1 MESTHSASATAPAA
15 TLDRV
20 SLLERLLPLKPWLSA
35 ESSIGIEEGQS
46 RTRLVCSLIGL
57 AGLAT
62 IGQFRALPDLVLF
75 IAIAYPLF
83 AIAYTSHVRVHPAP
97 TRARRGSA
105 LLIDNIMLSS
115 IAYFGDAF
123 AAYVAFFF
131 LTTVGWGLRFGRHYL
146 LMTSGLQIAGMGYNM
161 LFSDYWRHN
170 QMFGAVVIMAMLA
183 NTINV
188 AILLRRIAWGN
199 HRLEEKTEEIARL
212 AWQDQLTKLPNRL
225 YFHERL
231 SQTLASAERT
241 QRRIALILFDI
252 DGFKTVND
260 TLGHEAGDRLLQ
272 EISRCVG
279 SRIRQADT
287 FARLGGDE
295 FVVIMDSLRDEADAR
310 LVAETILRTIAE
322 IDLFA
327 AQGLRIGASV
337 GVACGAGRR
346 EIPDLLKQADRAMYA
361 AKRAGKGCYRFAD
374 ESRGGAA

>member
-1 MESTHSASATAPAA
+1 MESADSAPAQA
-15 TLDRV
+15 LPRGL

-46 RTRLVCSLIGL
+46 RTRLVCALIGL

-62 IGQFRALPDLVLF
+62 IGQFRPLPDLVLF
-75 IAIAYPLF
+75 VAIAYPLF
-83 AIAYTSHVRVHPAP
+83 AIAYASHVRVHPAP

-105 LLIDNIMLSS
+105 LLIDNLMLSS
-115 IAYFGDAF
+115 VVYFGDAF
-123 AAYVAFFF
+123 AAYAAFFF

-146 LMTSGLQIAGMGYNM
+146 VMTTALAIGGMVYNL
-161 LFSDYWRHN
+161 LFSAYWQQN
-170 QMFGAVVIMAMLA
+170 TMFGAVIIMAMLA

-199 HRLEEKTEEIARL
+199 RRLQEKTEEISRL

-231 SQTLASAERT
+231 SQTIASADRT
-241 QRRIALILFDI
+241 SRQIALILFDI
-252 DGFKTVND
+252 DGFKSVND

-295 FVVIMDSLRDEADAR
+295 FVVIMDSLRDQSDAR

-327 AQGLRIGASV
+327 PHGPRIGASI

-346 EIPDLLKQADRAMYA
+346 EIPDLLKQADRAMYE
-361 AKRAGKGCYRFAD
+361 AKRAGKGCYRFAG
-374 ESRGGAA
+374 ES

>member
-1 MESTHSASATAPAA
+1 MESADSAPAVA
-15 TLDRV
+15 LPR

-46 RTRLVCSLIGL
+46 RTRLVCALIGL

-62 IGQFRALPDLVLF
+62 IGQFRPLPDGVLF

-83 AIAYTSHVRVHPAP
+83 AIAYASHVRSHPAP
-97 TRARRGSA
+97 TRTRRGSA
-105 LLIDNIMLSS
+105 LLIDNLMLSY

-123 AAYVAFFF
+123 AAYIAFYF

-146 LMTSGLQIAGMGYNM
+146 VMSTAIAVLGMCVN
-161 LFSDYWRHN
+161 LLLSAYWQENR
-170 QMFGAVVIMAMLA
+170 MFWAVIVMAMLA

-188 AILLRRIAWGN
+188 SILLRRIAWGN
-199 HRLEEKTEEIARL
+199 HRLEEKTEEISRL
-212 AWQDQLTKLPNRL
+212 AWQDQLTKLPNRR

-231 SQTLASAERT
+231 SQTIASADRT
-241 QRRIALILFDI
+241 PRQIALILFDI
-252 DGFKTVND
+252 DGFKSVND

-272 EISRCVG
+272 EVSRVVG

-295 FVVIMDSLRDEADAR
+295 FVVIMDSMRDQTDAR

-327 AQGLRIGASV
+327 AQGLRIGASI

-346 EIPDLLKQADRAMYA
+346 EIPDLLKQADRAMYE
-361 AKRAGKGCYRFAD
+361 AKRAGKGCYRFAG
-374 ESRGGAA
+374 ES

>member
-1 MESTHSASATAPAA
+1 MESADSPPVNGA
-15 TLDRV
+15 LRRG
-20 SLLERLLPLKPWLSA
+20 SLLEWLLPLRPWLSA

-46 RTRLVCSLIGL
+46 RTRLVCALIGL
-57 AGLAT
+57 AGLAA
-62 IGQFRALPDLVLF
+62 IGQFQPLPDGILF

-83 AIAYTSHVRVHPAP
+83 AIAYASHVRVHPAP
-97 TRARRGSA
+97 TRMRRGIA
-105 LLIDNIMLSS
+105 VLVDNLMLSY

-123 AAYVAFFF
+123 AAYVAFYF
-131 LTTVGWGLRFGRHYL
+131 LSTVGWGLRFGRHYL
-146 LMTSGLQIAGMGYNM
+146 LMSTAIATLGMCAN
-161 LFSDYWRHN
+161 LAFSAYWQENR
-170 QMFGAVVIMAMLA
+170 MFWAVIVMAMLA

-188 AILLRRIAWGN
+188 AVLLRRIAWGN
-199 HRLEEKTEEIARL
+199 HRLEEKTEEISRL

-231 SQTLASAERT
+231 SQTIASADRT
-241 QRRIALILFDI
+241 PRRIALILFDI
-252 DGFKTVND
+252 DGFKSVND

-310 LVAETILRTIAE
+310 LVAETILRTIGE
-322 IDLFA
+322 IDIFA
-327 AQGLRIGASV
+327 GQGLRIGASV

-346 EIPDLLKQADRAMYA
+346 EIPDLLKQADRAMYE
-361 AKRAGKGCYRFAD
+361 AKRAGKGCYRFA
-374 ESRGGAA
+374 E

>member
-1 MESTHSASATAPAA
+1 MESADSASAAA
-15 TLDRV
+15 LPR
-20 SLLERLLPLKPWLSA
+20 SFLERLLPLKPWLGA

-46 RTRLVCSLIGL
+46 RTRLVCALIGL

-62 IGQFRALPDLVLF
+62 IGQFRPLPDLVLF
-75 IAIAYPLF
+75 VAIAYPLF
-83 AIAYTSHVRVHPAP
+83 AIAYASHVRVHPAP

-105 LLIDNIMLSS
+105 LLIDNLMLSS
-115 IAYFGDAF
+115 VAYFGDAF
-123 AAYVAFFF
+123 AAYIAFFF

-146 LMTSGLQIAGMGYNM
+146 FMTTALAAVGMGCNL

-170 QMFGAVVIMAMLA
+170 QMFGAVIIIAMLA

-188 AILLRRIAWGN
+188 AVLLRRIAWGN
-199 HRLEEKTEEIARL
+199 HRLKEKTEEISRL

-231 SQTLASAERT
+231 SQTIASAERT
-241 QRRIALILFDI
+241 SRQIALILFDI
-252 DGFKTVND
+252 DGFKLVND

-279 SRIRQADT
+279 ARIRQADT

-295 FVVIMDSLRDEADAR
+295 FVVIMDSLRDQSDAR

-327 AQGLRIGASV
+327 PQGLRIGASV

-346 EIPDLLKQADRAMYA
+346 DIPDLLKQADRAMYE
-361 AKRAGKGCYRFAD
+361 AKRAGKGCYRFAG
-374 ESRGGAA
+374 ET

>member
-1 MESTHSASATAPAA
+1 MDAMDSAPAA
-15 TLDRV
+15 VLRP

-35 ESSIGIEEGQS
+35 ESSIGLEEGQA
-46 RTRLVCSLIGL
+46 RTRLVCALIGL

-62 IGQFRALPDLVLF
+62 IGQFRPLPDLVLF

-83 AIAYTSHVRVHPAP
+83 AIGYSSRVRAHPAP

-105 LLIDNIMLSS
+105 LLLDSRMLTG

-123 AAYVAFFF
+123 AAYIAFFF

-146 LMTSGLQIAGMGYNM
+146 LMTSGLQIAGMGYAM

-170 QMFGAVVIMAMLA
+170 QMFGAVAIMAMLA

-188 AILLRRIAWGN
+188 AILLRRIAWAN
-199 HRLEEKTEEIARL
+199 HRLEEKTEEISRL
-212 AWQDQLTKLPNRL
+212 AWQDPLTRLPNRL

-231 SQTLASAERT
+231 SQTLASADRSP
-241 QRRIALILFDI
+241 RSIALILFDI
-252 DGFKTVND
+252 DGFKSVND

-272 EISRCVG
+272 ELARVVG
-279 SRIRQADT
+279 TRIRQADT

-310 LVAETILRTIAE
+310 LVAETILNTIAE

-327 AQGLRIGASV
+327 AQGLHISASI

-346 EIPDLLKQADRAMYA
+346 EIPDLLKQADGAMYE
-361 AKRAGKGCYRFAD
+361 AKRAGKGCYRFAAPAGG
-374 ESRGGAA
+374 RGVT

>member
-1 MESTHSASATAPAA
+1 MDSADSASVDAP
-15 TLDRV
+15 LRRG
-20 SLLERLLPLKPWLSA
+20 SFLEWLLPLKPWLSA

-46 RTRLVCSLIGL
+46 RTRLVCALIGL

-62 IGQFRALPDLVLF
+62 IGQFRPLPDGILF

-83 AIAYTSHVRVHPAP
+83 AIAYSSQVRMHPAP
-97 TRARRGSA
+97 TRARRGIA
-105 LLIDNIMLSS
+105 LLVDNLMLST

-123 AAYVAFFF
+123 AAYIAFYF

-146 LMTSGLQIAGMGYNM
+146 LLTTAIAAAGMGFN
-161 LFSDYWRHN
+161 LAFSEYWRDN
-170 QMFGAVVIMAMLA
+170 QMFGAVIIIAMLA

-188 AILLRRIAWGN
+188 SILLRRIAWGN
-199 HRLEEKTEEIARL
+199 HRLEEKTEEISRL

-231 SQTLASAERT
+231 SQTVASADRT
-241 QRRIALILFDI
+241 PRRIALIMFDI
-252 DGFKTVND
+252 DGFKSVND

-272 EISRCVG
+272 EISRRVG

-295 FVVIMDSLRDEADAR
+295 FVVIMDSLREDEDAR
-310 LVAETILRTIAE
+310 IVAETILRTIEE

-337 GVACGAGRR
+337 GVACGSGRR
-346 EIPDLLKQADRAMYA
+346 EIPDLLKLADGAMYE
-361 AKRAGKGCYRFAD
+361 AKRAGKGCYRFAAA
-374 ESRGGAA
+374 GGEG

>member
-1 MESTHSASATAPAA
+1 MDSANSAPAA
-15 TLDRV
+15 ALQRG

-35 ESSIGIEEGQS
+35 ESSIGLEEGQS
-46 RTRLVCSLIGL
+46 RTRLVCALIGL

-62 IGQFRALPDLVLF
+62 IGQFRQLPDGILF
-75 IAIAYPLF
+75 VAIAYPLF
-83 AIAYTSHVRVHPAP
+83 AIAYASHVRIHPAP
-97 TRARRGSA
+97 TRARRGGA
-105 LLIDNIMLSS
+105 VLVDNLMLSF

-123 AAYVAFFF
+123 AAYIAFFF

-146 LMTSGLQIAGMGYNM
+146 FMTTAIAAAGMGYNL

-170 QMFGAVVIMAMLA
+170 QMFGAVIIMAMLA

-188 AILLRRIAWGN
+188 AILLKRIAWGN
-199 HRLEEKTEEIARL
+199 HRLEEKTEEISRL

-231 SQTLASAERT
+231 SQTVASAERMP
-241 QRRIALILFDI
+241 RRIALILFDI
-252 DGFKTVND
+252 DGFKSVND

-272 EISRCVG
+272 EISRRVG
-279 SRIRQADT
+279 ARIRQADT

-295 FVVIMDSLRDEADAR
+295 FVVIMDSMRDDADAK

-337 GVACGAGRR
+337 GVACGAGRG
-346 EIPDLLKQADRAMYA
+346 EIPDLLRHADRAMYD
-361 AKRAGKGCYRFAD
+361 AKRAGKGCYRFAG
-374 ESRGGAA
+374 ES

>member
-1 MESTHSASATAPAA
+1 
-15 TLDRV
+15 
-20 SLLERLLPLKPWLSA
+20 
-35 ESSIGIEEGQS
+35 
-46 RTRLVCSLIGL
+46 
-57 AGLAT
+57 
-62 IGQFRALPDLVLF
+62 
-75 IAIAYPLF
+75 
-83 AIAYTSHVRVHPAP
+83 
-97 TRARRGSA
+97 
-105 LLIDNIMLSS
+105 
-115 IAYFGDAF
+115 
-123 AAYVAFFF
+123 
-131 LTTVGWGLRFGRHYL
+131 VGWGLRFGRHYL

-231 SQTLASAERT
+231 SQTIASADRT

>member
-1 MESTHSASATAPAA
+1 MRSADSAPAA
-15 TLDRV
+15 ALERV
-20 SLLERLLPLKPWLSA
+20 PLLERLLPLRPWLSA

-46 RTRLVCSLIGL
+46 RTRLVCALIGL
-57 AGLAT
+57 GGLAT
-62 IGQFRALPDLVLF
+62 IGQFQPLPGLVLF
-75 IAIAYPLF
+75 IAIAYPMF
-83 AIAYTSHVRVHPAP
+83 AIAYASHVRLHPAP

-105 LLIDNIMLSS
+105 LLIDNLMLSS

-131 LTTVGWGLRFGRHYL
+131 LTTVGWGLRFGRQYL
-146 LMTSGLQIAGMGYNM
+146 FMTSALQIAGMLYNM
-161 LFSDYWRHN
+161 AFSDYWREN

-188 AILLRRIAWGN
+188 SILLRRIAWGN
-199 HRLEEKTEEIARL
+199 HRLEEKTEEVSRL

-231 SQTLASAERT
+231 SQTAARNP
-241 QRRIALILFDI
+241 RRVALILFDI
-252 DGFKTVND
+252 DGFKQVND

-272 EISRCVG
+272 EVG
-279 SRIRQADT
+279 RRVGGRIREADT

-295 FVVIMDSLRDEADAR
+295 FVVILDSMRDDGDAR
-310 LVAETILRTIAE
+310 LVAETILRTIAD

-337 GVACGAGRR
+337 GIACGAGRR
-346 EIPDLLKQADRAMYA
+346 EIPDLLKQADGAMYE
-361 AKRAGKGCYRFAD
+361 AKRAGKGCYRFA
-374 ESRGGAA
+374 AQPPA

>member
-1 MESTHSASATAPAA
+1 
-15 TLDRV
+15 
-20 SLLERLLPLKPWLSA
+20 
-35 ESSIGIEEGQS
+35 
-46 RTRLVCSLIGL
+46 
-57 AGLAT
+57 
-62 IGQFRALPDLVLF
+62 
-75 IAIAYPLF
+75 
-83 AIAYTSHVRVHPAP
+83 
-97 TRARRGSA
+97 
-105 LLIDNIMLSS
+105 
-115 IAYFGDAF
+115 
-123 AAYVAFFF
+123 
-131 LTTVGWGLRFGRHYL
+131 
-146 LMTSGLQIAGMGYNM
+146 
-161 LFSDYWRHN
+161 
-170 QMFGAVVIMAMLA
+170 MFGAVVIMAMLA

-231 SQTLASAERT
+231 SQALASAERT
-241 QRRIALILFDI
+241 KRRIALILFDI

>member
-1 MESTHSASATAPAA
+1 VALP
-15 TLDRV
+15 R
-20 SLLERLLPLKPWLSA
+20 SLLERLLPLKPWLGA

-46 RTRLVCSLIGL
+46 RTRLVCALIGL
-57 AGLAT
+57 AGLGA
-62 IGQFRALPDLVLF
+62 IGLFRPLPDGILF
-75 IAIAYPLF
+75 IAVAYPLF
-83 AIAYTSHVRVHPAP
+83 AIAYTSLVRTHPAP

-105 LLIDNIMLSS
+105 LLIDNLMLSY

-123 AAYVAFFF
+123 AAYIAFFF

-146 LMTSGLQIAGMGYNM
+146 VMTTAIAIGGMSYNM

-170 QMFGAVVIMAMLA
+170 QMFGAVIIMAMLA

-199 HRLEEKTEEIARL
+199 HRLQEKTEEISRL

-231 SQTLASAERT
+231 SQTIASADRT
-241 QRRIALILFDI
+241 ARQIALILFDI
-252 DGFKTVND
+252 DGFKSVND

-279 SRIRQADT
+279 ARIRQADT

-295 FVVIMDSLRDEADAR
+295 FVVIMDSMRDQGDAR
-310 LVAETILRTIAE
+310 VVAETILRTIGE

-327 AQGLRIGASV
+327 PQGLRIGASI

-346 EIPDLLKQADRAMYA
+346 DIPDLLKQADRAMYE
-361 AKRAGKGCYRFAD
+361 AKRAGKGCYRFAG
-374 ESRGGAA
+374 ES